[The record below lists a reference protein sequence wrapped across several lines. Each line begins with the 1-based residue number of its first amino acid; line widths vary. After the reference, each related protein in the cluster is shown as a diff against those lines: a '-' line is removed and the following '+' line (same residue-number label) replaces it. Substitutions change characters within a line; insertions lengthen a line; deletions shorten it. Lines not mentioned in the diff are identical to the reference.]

1 MGILL
6 LRGKLM
12 ENTTKYNNRIIK
24 QIVED
29 YRKAYSVMLRN
40 GNLSMAEFFLND
52 SNGKTDMKEILEH
65 LQDVNICEEEKV
77 ILQIIFC
84 LSIMDDTGREII
96 WKEFFNKSKTTSKIP
111 WWEGIYS
118 RSTFYRL
125 KNQYVKQFINLCA
138 AA

>member
-1 MGILL
+1 
-6 LRGKLM
+6 
-12 ENTTKYNNRIIK
+12 
-24 QIVED
+24 
-29 YRKAYSVMLRN
+29 
-40 GNLSMAEFFLND
+40 
-52 SNGKTDMKEILEH
+52 
-65 LQDVNICEEEKV
+65 
-77 ILQIIFC
+77 
-84 LSIMDDTGREII
+84 MDDTGREII